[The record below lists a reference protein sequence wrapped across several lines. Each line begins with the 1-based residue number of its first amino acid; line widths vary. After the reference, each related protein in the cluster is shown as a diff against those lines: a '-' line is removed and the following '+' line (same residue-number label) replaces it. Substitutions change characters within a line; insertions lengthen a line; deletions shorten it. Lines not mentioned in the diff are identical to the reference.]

1 MTTAPAEPTDLDAP
15 GPLVSAGRHL
25 IITLLLG
32 LLGLGAGVAYGYSRT
47 DVTTAEARV
56 AVGTNSL
63 TAYQVPGFAQA
74 SAQLAANYARYVTKD
89 QFRTALQ
96 QVLGGS
102 ASQITDVSGS
112 PVPDSNVI
120 RIEVSATDPAAARTA
135 AQTVA
140 STFVARVKQATT
152 GPDPAAALNTY
163 KTLAAQVAQA
173 ESDQVQAEQAYQQA
187 LDARSR
193 ANSPTGGT
201 LLKTDA
207 QLAADV
213 AAANKALTAVKT
225 KIATVQVQ
233 RDVAKSTYQEL
244 KRSPPSQSG
253 LVPYQPAS
261 ITGDSQRSAT
271 GKYGLVGLVAGLAL
285 ALVVATL
292 LERRSRRR
300 SVAATRHAEPV
311 DGTDVSGD
319 AGSQRRPASSRGGAS
334 PADATGS

>member
-1 MTTAPAEPTDLDAP
+1 MTTAPAEPTGFDAP

-25 IITLLLG
+25 IITMLLA

-74 SAQLAANYARYVTKD
+74 SSQLAANYARYVTKD

-96 QVLGGS
+96 QALGGS
-102 ASQITDVSGS
+102 ASQVTDVSGS

-120 RIEVSATDPAAARTA
+120 RVEVSATEPTAARTA

-163 KTLAAQVAQA
+163 KTLSAQVAQA

-193 ANSPTGGT
+193 AASATSGP
-201 LLKTDA
+201 LLKTTA
-207 QLAADV
+207 QLTADV
-213 AAANKALTAVKT
+213 NAANKALTAVKT

-285 ALVVATL
+285 ALVIATL

-300 SVAATRHAEPV
+300 SVAAARRTAA
-311 DGTDVSGD
+311 TDTGELSGD
-319 AGSQRRPASSRGGAS
+319 TAGQRRPVSPRAGAS
-334 PADATGS
+334 PADATGA